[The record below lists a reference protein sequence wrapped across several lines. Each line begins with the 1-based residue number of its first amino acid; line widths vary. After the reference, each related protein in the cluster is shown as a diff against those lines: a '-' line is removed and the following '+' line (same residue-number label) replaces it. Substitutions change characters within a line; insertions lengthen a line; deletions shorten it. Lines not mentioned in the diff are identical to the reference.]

1 MQGLQGGEDAMVRLD
16 QLEAMY
22 YELQLQLY
30 EIQFEILKYEELLL
44 TAQLQS
50 LRRQM
55 SGERLHAC
63 VLDDARSAVIRV
75 CDRVRACVCREAG
88 GGGLLRHLRES

>member
-1 MQGLQGGEDAMVRLD
+1 MCVCQLLCVCVCVQMQGLRGGEDAMERLD

-55 SGERLHAC
+55 SGERLRSWLKPP
-63 VLDDARSAVIRV
+63 LDI
-75 CDRVRACVCREAG
+75 
-88 GGGLLRHLRES
+88 